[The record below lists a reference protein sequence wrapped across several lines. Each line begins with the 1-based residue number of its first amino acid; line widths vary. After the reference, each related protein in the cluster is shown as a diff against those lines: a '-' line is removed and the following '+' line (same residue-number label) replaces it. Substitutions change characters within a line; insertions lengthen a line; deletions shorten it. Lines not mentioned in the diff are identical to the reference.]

1 MEPIALPCKGVVI
14 DDEGL
19 WILLDASKV
28 TDKQQKIITGHKIG
42 RIGIVDYKGE
52 F

>member
-1 MEPIALPCKGVVI
+1 MDRVALPCKGIVI

-28 TDKQQKIITGHKIG
+28 TQEERDFISNYKVK
-42 RIGIVDYKGE
+42 RIGIVDCKGE
-52 F
+52 I